1 MSRTD
6 EDLANLLIDLGEY
19 RDVSNIDINEAV
31 SVSNVGHIDSKFFF
45 RKKPVKLTLLYWITS
60 QCLKNIQR
68 PKFLSKAMV
77 V

>member
-6 EDLANLLIDLGEY
+6 EDLANLLIDLDEY
-19 RDVSNIDINEAV
+19 RDVPNIDINDAV
-31 SVSNVGHIDSKFFF
+31 SVSNVGHIDSKIIF
-45 RKKPVKLTLLYWITS
+45 RKKPVKLTLLYGITS

-68 PKFLSKAMV
+68 LKVLSKTMV

>member
-19 RDVSNIDINEAV
+19 KDARNIDINEAV
-31 SVSNVGHIDSKFFF
+31 SVSNVGHIDSKIFF

-60 QCLKNIQR
+60 QCLNNIQR
-68 PKFLSKAMV
+68 PKLLSKAMV